1 MSRFNEIVAE
11 LEKDP
16 MYKDR
21 KDPVAREAL
30 LMHAQVILDDEQYD
44 PHIAADEAFYR
55 QGDE

>member
-11 LEKDP
+11 LEKDS

-21 KDPVAREAL
+21 KDPIAREAL
-30 LMHAQVILDDEQYD
+30 LMHAQVLLDDEQHD
-44 PHIAADEAFYR
+44 PFAVSEEARFK